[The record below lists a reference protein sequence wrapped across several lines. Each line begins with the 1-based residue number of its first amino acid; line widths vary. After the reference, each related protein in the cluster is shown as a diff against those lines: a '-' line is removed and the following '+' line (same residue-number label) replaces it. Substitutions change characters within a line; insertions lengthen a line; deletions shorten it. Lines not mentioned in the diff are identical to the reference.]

1 MQLDLYGGFGEKGRT
16 CLGVESGGYR
26 LLLDAGVKVSARGG
40 NDYYPSIPD
49 AALKAIDAILITHGH
64 EDHVAALGW
73 LIGRGFAGRIFM
85 TPETRYEAEISL
97 AGYAL
102 PEHLTLLRGAAIE
115 RLPIGANAL
124 RLGPLR
130 ISTGRS
136 GHVAGGVWC
145 RIDDGRVIVDYCG
158 DMVPASPVFAMDPVP
173 RCHAIVID
181 ASYGDDDVPAQARAA
196 EVAEWIADRPQG
208 CVLPTPLYGR
218 SAELLAIVPGPVA
231 LAAGMR
237 DALRAQIAGKCWLVD
252 GIAHTLEERLR
263 AAVDWGDGTAL
274 PRGALLCHDAMGIS
288 GPSRDI
294 LVQAAAR
301 GWPML
306 FTGHLPANSPGER
319 MVAEE
324 RAAWIRLP
332 THPTLTENLAIAAA
346 SDANTV
352 LGHSCDQT
360 QLSRLKQRMPRL
372 RADLAT
378 GDRVDL

>member
-1 MQLDLYGGFGEKGRT
+1 MRLHLYGGFGEKGRT

-26 LLLDAGVKVSARGG
+26 LLLDAGVKVSARGEH
-40 NDYYPSIPD
+40 DYYPSIPD

-85 TPETRYEAEISL
+85 TPETRYEAEMSL

-102 PEHLTLLRGAAIE
+102 PEHLTLLRSAAVEQLPVGAD
-115 RLPIGANAL
+115 AL

-145 RIDDGRVIVDYCG
+145 RIDDGRVTVDYCG

-181 ASYGDDDVPAQARAA
+181 ASYGDDDVHAQARAA
-196 EVAEWIADRPQG
+196 EVAAWIAARPQG

-237 DALRAQIAGKCWLVD
+237 DALRAQIDGKRWLVD
-252 GIAHTLEERLR
+252 GIAHTLEEHLR
-263 AAVDWGDGTAL
+263 AAVDWGEGAAL
-274 PRGALLCHDAMGIS
+274 PRAALLCHDAMGIS

-301 GWPML
+301 GWPTL
-306 FTGHLPANSPGER
+306 FTGHLPGNSPGER
-319 MVAEE
+319 MVEE
-324 RAAWIRLP
+324 ESAAWIRLP
-332 THPTLTENLAIAAA
+332 THPTRTENLAIAAT
-346 SDANTV
+346 SDAKMV
-352 LGHSCDQT
+352 LGHSCDET
-360 QLSRLKQRMPRL
+360 QLSRLKQHLPRL
-372 RADLAT
+372 RDDLAT
-378 GDRVDL
+378 GDCVDL